1 MIRVRLKSKKRRTN
15 TVEKFHFSITGDY
28 TTDIVRE
35 FVLSNEHIK
44 AIDLLREFEGLD
56 IESIYNIL
64 NGSKK
69 LVGTNCFDLVDDND
83 QDYVECLKYKFSGV
97 VKGENSV
104 YYKPYAYVRTYGY
117 ADYRFSENSRGYLDR
132 AEYYKRN
139 QTDIIKM
146 LDIAVSENITM
157 RVAVIFEKIEVPDF
171 IALIFKIGRDFKMA
185 CDEYL
190 KNGTLLVI
198 TAEESNV
205 SCPIQQNNIQITKKK
220 EKEEVEIPEKRLSSF
235 RSGEEITRMYAWIL
249 PSGDSYECEYMEH
262 AELAALICNEVF
274 GIDPNNTIWE
284 GKERPSADRY
294 LEKIGAIKLGSSLLA
309 GPYVH
314 YEYESKK
321 LFTQVQ
327 MNKVFDWCELYD
339 VRFPKDIFE
348 ELE

>member
-1 MIRVRLKSKKRRTN
+1 M
-15 TVEKFHFSITGDY
+15 EKFHFSITGDY
-28 TTDIVRE
+28 ITDIVRE
-35 FVLSNEHIK
+35 FVLSNEHVK
-44 AIDLLREFEGLD
+44 AIDLLRDFDGLD
-56 IESIYNIL
+56 IENIYKIL

-83 QDYVECLKYKFSGV
+83 QDYIESLKYKFSGV

-104 YYKPYAYVRTYGY
+104 YYRPYAYVRTYGY
-117 ADYRFSENSRGYLDR
+117 KDYRFSENSRGYLDR

-146 LDIAVSENITM
+146 LSLDVSENITM
-157 RVAVIFEKIEVPDF
+157 GVAVIFEKVEVPDF
-171 IALIFKIGRDFKMA
+171 IALMFKIGRDFQMA

-190 KNGTLLVI
+190 ENDNTLLVI
-198 TAEESNV
+198 TAEECNV
-205 SCPIQQNNIQITKKK
+205 SCPIQQNNIKITKKK
-220 EKEEVEIPEKRLSSF
+220 EKEEEKIEIPEKRLASF
-235 RSGEEITRMYAWIL
+235 RSNKEITRMYAWIL

-262 AELAALICNEVF
+262 AELADLICTEMF
-274 GIDPNNTIWE
+274 GYDPN
-284 GKERPSADRY
+284 SAIY
-294 LEKIGAIKLGSSLLA
+294 LETDRQSSDKYLEEIGAIKLGNSLLD

-314 YEYESKK
+314 YVYESKK
-321 LFTQVQ
+321 LFTQAQ